1 MSLPPPL
8 ARIAAAW
15 GLMLLLAG
23 CLPDSVNP
31 LSPADQAVAA
41 PELLGLWHGQAEDAA
56 LYVHAFL
63 GEDGRLDMVMVS
75 HEADGSGDSEW
86 YAGHVTE
93 IRGND
98 GHGRRFIN
106 LQPANAA
113 TGAVEPY
120 VIIGYEL
127 DGDRLTAKF
136 LSPEILAAAIAA
148 GQLAGE
154 VTEGSFGLDVRLTGS
169 GAEIAEFLAAAD
181 PPPFGQ
187 TLQFTRVPLA
197 P

>member
-1 MSLPPPL
+1 MPLSPPL
-8 ARIAAAW
+8 ARAAAC

-31 LSPADQAVAA
+31 LSPADQATPA
-41 PELLGLWHGQAEDAA
+41 PELLGLWRGEAEDAS
-56 LYVHAFL
+56 LYLHAFL
-63 GEDGRLDMVMVS
+63 GEDGRLDVVMIS
-75 HEADGSGDSEW
+75 HESDGSGDSEW

-98 GHGRRFIN
+98 GQGHRFIN
-106 LQPANAA
+106 LQPANPA
-113 TGAVEPY
+113 TEGAEPY
-120 VIIGYEL
+120 VVIGYEL
-127 DGDRLTAKF
+127 HGDRLAASF

-154 VTEGSFGLDVRLTGS
+154 VSEGSFGLDVRLTGP
-169 GAEIAEFLAAAD
+169 GREIAEFLAAAD
-181 PPPFGQ
+181 PMPFGQ
-187 TLQFTRVPLA
+187 TLGFTRIPLA

>member
-1 MSLPPPL
+1 MSSLPPL
-8 ARIAAAW
+8 ARAAVC
-15 GLMLLLAG
+15 GLLLLLAG

-31 LSPADQAVAA
+31 LSPADQATPA
-41 PELLGLWHGQAEDAA
+41 PELLGLWRSEAEDAS
-56 LYVHAFL
+56 LYLHAFL
-63 GEDGRLDMVMVS
+63 GEDGRLDVVLVS

-93 IRGND
+93 IRGDD
-98 GHGRRFIN
+98 GEGRRFLN
-106 LQPANAA
+106 LQPATPASE
-113 TGAVEPY
+113 GAEPY

-127 DGDRLTAKF
+127 DGDRLAASF

-148 GQLAGE
+148 GRLAGE
-154 VTEGSFGLDVRLTGS
+154 VGEGSFGLDVRLTGP
-169 GAEIAEFLAAAD
+169 GAEIAEFLAAAN

-187 TLQFTRVPLA
+187 TLEFARVPLA